1 MITLYKSDVHIYLTS
16 EVAQILG
23 CEEESVSRLC
33 KKFNAPK
40 LGRYYVINDELLEDL
55 RSRNTKRGRPIS
67 I

>member
-1 MITLYKSDVHIYLTS
+1 MITLYKSNVHLYQIS

-40 LGRYYVINDELLEDL
+40 FGRYYVINDELLEDL
-55 RSRNTKRGRPIS
+55 QNRNTKRGRPIS